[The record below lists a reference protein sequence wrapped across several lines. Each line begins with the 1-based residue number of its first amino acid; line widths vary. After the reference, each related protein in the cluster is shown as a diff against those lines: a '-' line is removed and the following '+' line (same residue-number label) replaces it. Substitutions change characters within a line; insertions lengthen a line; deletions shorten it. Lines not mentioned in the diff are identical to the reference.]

1 MIISVPEYKKI
12 NKYNKKNIST
22 LNESMFDDFDD
33 DFDDI
38 LGDDD
43 YVSTNISSEYE
54 ENELKPRV
62 ERMLNELDVDNYEI
76 KCTGH
81 GILVDVHDN
90 LYLSNKGLNRM
101 GMQSNQI
108 NYFLSYYKSHLPN

>member
-43 YVSTNISSEYE
+43 YLSTNIS
-54 ENELKPRV
+54 
-62 ERMLNELDVDNYEI
+62 
-76 KCTGH
+76 
-81 GILVDVHDN
+81 
-90 LYLSNKGLNRM
+90 
-101 GMQSNQI
+101 
-108 NYFLSYYKSHLPN
+108 

>member
-38 LGDDD
+38 
-43 YVSTNISSEYE
+43 V
-54 ENELKPRV
+54 
-62 ERMLNELDVDNYEI
+62 LDIE
-76 KCTGH
+76 
-81 GILVDVHDN
+81 
-90 LYLSNKGLNRM
+90 SA
-101 GMQSNQI
+101 
-108 NYFLSYYKSHLPN
+108 FLD